1 MKERLTMSIK
11 EAGRLSVMEQIDKK
25 ILTLKKASEELD
37 LSLRQ
42 VKRIRK
48 QYLKFGTS
56 GLISLKRGKPSKRK
70 ISDKIR
76 NQVLSLV
83 KEKYA
88 DFGPTLGAEKLKK
101 DDGIKISNETLR
113 QWLIKEG
120 LWKAK
125 RKKEIKVYQRRTRRS
140 RFGELIQGDG
150 SPHDWFEGRDE
161 KCSLLQ
167 FVDDATGKTT
177 AARFFPSETTDGYL
191 ELLREHLEKY
201 GRPLA
206 FYVDKHSV
214 FRVNREELQ
223 KGEGITHFGKVL
235 KELKIELICANS
247 PQAKGRVERKN
258 KLYQDR
264 LIKEMRLIGINTAEE
279 ANKILP
285 QLLKEIDDL
294 FIKEPADPEDA
305 HRELRGEHNL
315 KKIFLRRDKR
325 KLSKELTF
333 QHKGILYLV
342 ETKTPNRLKHVGV
355 DVFWKKG
362 EEIQVEYQGKSL
374 KYKKWSET
382 IYKQPKVLDCKGIEA
397 LNWARKTQAIPSK
410 GHPWR

>member
-1 MKERLTMSIK
+1 MKETLKMSIK
-11 EAGRLSVMEQIDKK
+11 EARRLSVMKQIDKK
-25 ILTLKKASEELD
+25 NLTLKKASEELD
-37 LSLRQ
+37 LSVRQ
-42 VKRIRK
+42 AKRIRK
-48 QYLKFGTS
+48 QYLKFGEI

-70 ISDKIR
+70 ISDKVR
-76 NQVLSLV
+76 YQVLNLM
-83 KEKYA
+83 KEKYW
-88 DFGPTLGAEKLKK
+88 DFGPTLAVEKLEKN
-101 DDGIKISNETLR
+101 DGIKLSNETLR

-120 LWKAK
+120 IWKSK
-125 RKKEIKVYQRRTRRS
+125 RKKEIKVYQRRVRRS

-191 ELLREHLEKY
+191 EVLREHLEKY

-214 FRVNREELQ
+214 FRVNKEELQ

-264 LIKEMRLIGINTAEE
+264 LIKEMRLRGINTAKE

-285 QLLKEIDDL
+285 ELLKEIDDL
-294 FIKEPADPEDA
+294 FVKEPADPEDA
-305 HRELRGEHNL
+305 HRQLRGDQNL
-315 KKIFLRRDKR
+315 KKLFLRKDKR

-333 QHKGILYLV
+333 QHKGTLYLI
-342 ETKTPNRLKHVGV
+342 ETKTPNRLKHAGV

-382 IYKQPKVLDCKGIEA
+382 VYQQPKILDGKGIEG
-397 LNWARKTQAIPSK
+397 LNWMKKSQAIPSK
-410 GHPWR
+410 RHPWR